1 MEENTQKVCYKITQL
16 IGPGWVPD
24 PSWVHSKARWTPYI
38 HTHSLLQVLRLK
50 TLHAPGG
57 SKRKFISHTRD
68 SQGESHRQ
76 AQAGPDFPGQ
86 SRRNR
91 LGFVSGWTGHSS
103 RRLAHLNFLQAPR
116 EKVKSETSLVACS
129 GMGPKEQ
136 RRVRFK
142 NKSVAKH

>member
-1 MEENTQKVCYKITQL
+1 M
-16 IGPGWVPD
+16 D
-24 PSWVHSKARWTPYI
+24 PIHT

-50 TLHAPGG
+50 TLLAPGG
-57 SKRKFISHTRD
+57 SERKFIVHTRD
-68 SQGESHRQ
+68 SQGESHGQ
-76 AQAGPDFPGQ
+76 ARAGPGFPGQ

-103 RRLAHLNFLQAPR
+103 CWLGPLNFLQEPK

-129 GMGPKEQ
+129 DMGPKEQ
-136 RRVRFK
+136 RWVRFK

>member
-1 MEENTQKVCYKITQL
+1 M
-16 IGPGWVPD
+16 PD

-38 HTHSLLQVLRLK
+38 HIHSLLQVLRLK

-57 SKRKFISHTRD
+57 SERKFIIHTRD
-68 SQGESHRQ
+68 SQGESHGQ
-76 AQAGPDFPGQ
+76 AQAGPGFPGQ
-86 SRRNR
+86 SRR

-103 RRLAHLNFLQAPR
+103 CWLGPLNFLQEPK

-129 GMGPKEQ
+129 DMGPKEQ